1 MTEVT
6 GPVWVP
12 RDTPRLAGSARSGGS
27 FGPHPRC
34 QQIGD
39 HMAQTK
45 KTQVVEEA
53 VQPVR
58 ESKTGILT
66 IPGVRV
72 ETVTTLVV
80 GTAPLVT
87 HRFDEKMRR
96 QMEDKQ
102 SGKAKGARE
111 AKVAEDV
118 FNGARYRLPDGTDGI
133 PAGGIKAC
141 IVSGAR
147 GEVSATMTASK
158 GGISVLPD
166 DAATNLVR
174 ILTPGEPTMRTDVC
188 RNQTGVADIRYRP
201 QYWPWALLLRIEY
214 LPSLLSASQL
224 LQMIAHAGR
233 AEGLCEWR
241 PGSPKSKS
249 GQWGVFRLAAE
260 AEVEAFEDGELFAPS
275 LHQIAAE

>member
-1 MTEVT
+1 
-6 GPVWVP
+6 
-12 RDTPRLAGSARSGGS
+12 
-27 FGPHPRC
+27 
-34 QQIGD
+34 
-39 HMAQTK
+39 MAPTRK
-45 KTQVVEEA
+45 PTIVEEA
-53 VQPVR
+53 PQKVSQ
-58 ESKTGILT
+58 SKTGIMT
-66 IPGVRV
+66 IPGVAV
-72 ETVTTLVV
+72 ETATTLVI

-87 HRFDEKMRR
+87 HKFDEKMRR

-102 SGKAKGARE
+102 QGIAKGARE
-111 AKVAEDV
+111 VKNPEAA

-158 GGISVLPD
+158 GAILVIPD
-166 DAATNLVR
+166 DLRTNLVR
-174 ILTPGEPTMRTDVC
+174 IITPDQPVMRTDVC

-201 QYWPWALLLRIEY
+201 EYFPWALLLRIEY

-249 GQWGVFRLAAE
+249 GQWGTFRLANE
-260 AEVEAFEDGELFAPS
+260 AEVEAFEGGRLFDEAAAMR
-275 LHQIAAE
+275 IAAA